1 LPEVLEAKTVYVCE
15 GEKKAERLNTE
26 LKSAGLFGPCVATTA
41 PMGAGQWRPEFSQAL
56 TGKAVVVLPDND
68 EKGAAHGAQVCAA
81 TSGLASS
88 LRLLPLPELSHK
100 GDVADFLEAGG
111 TLPALFDLVEA
122 APEWTPQEAQLTQ
135 EPQAP
140 GVEAARPLRF
150 RLRSL
155 AEIEELTPKPAFVEG
170 VAPSGCIFG
179 LVGPWGCGKSFVAVD
194 WAMCAATGRDWQG
207 RKVSG
212 GPVIYITPEG
222 VDAFGKRTKAWRE
235 DRGGERPDNFH
246 LITDAPQVMQ
256 PGDVEEL
263 LRSVET
269 MPEPPTLIVIDTVA
283 RHMVG
288 GDENGQRDMGLF
300 VHGLD
305 RLRKATSATVLVV
318 HHTGNNGKMRG
329 STALPGALE
338 AFVEVKKIGEMEAQL
353 ISGKAKD
360 EAPFAPIDLKGR
372 VVDWGE
378 VDANGKPI
386 NSLVFDI
393 ETRGSRPQ
401 EVSKEALQL
410 LKALPPEGGSYS
422 EWRKAA
428 VVVGIPGGSFDR
440 LKKMLMQSHVT
451 QNPYSKRYLP
461 SPSNH
466 HQNAITMAPPSPE

>member
-1 LPEVLEAKTVYVCE
+1 
-15 GEKKAERLNTE
+15 
-26 LKSAGLFGPCVATTA
+26 LK
-41 PMGAGQWRPEFSQAL
+41 
-56 TGKAVVVLPDND
+56 GKAVVVLPDND
-68 EKGAAHGAQVCAA
+68 TPGAAHGAQVCAA

-88 LRLLPLPELSHK
+88 LRLLNLPGLPDK

-111 TLPALFDLVEA
+111 TLEQLRELEEA

-140 GVEAARPLRF
+140 GVEPERPLRF

-207 RKVSG
+207 RKVNG

-222 VDAFGKRTKAWRE
+222 VDDFGKRTKAWRIA
-235 DRGGERPDNFH
+235 RGEPECPQNFH

-263 LRSVET
+263 LRLVET
-269 MPEPPTLIVIDTVA
+269 MAEPPALIVIDTVA

-305 RLRKATSATVLVV
+305 RLRKATSATLLVV
-318 HHTGNNGKMRG
+318 HHTGKDGKMRG

-338 AFVEVKKIGEMEAQL
+338 VFVEVQKIGEKGARL
-353 ISGKAKD
+353 VSGKAKD
-360 EAPFAPIDLKGR
+360 EAPFAPIGLIGR
-372 VVDWGE
+372 VVDLGE
-378 VDANGKPI
+378 VDANGRPR
-386 NSLVFDI
+386 NSLVFDLDTSGPKAA
-393 ETRGSRPQ
+393 ELSATQ
-401 EVSKEALQL
+401 EALL
-410 LKALPPEGGSYS
+410 GVLEGVEDGLTYS
-422 EWRKAA
+422 NWEREAEARK
-428 VVVGIPGGSFDR
+428 VPTGSFYR
-440 LKKMLMQSHVT
+440 NFEALKKAD
-451 QNPYSKRYLP
+451 
-461 SPSNH
+461 
-466 HQNAITMAPPSPE
+466 AIVQDASSRRWQRVF